1 MNLDHTADFYFL
13 DNLEPVTLRVAGQPD
28 VIIPAALGRPTDWK
42 EAHATT
48 GNVLEGDRIWAW
60 PHVAT
65 PVQPPLG
72 SIILDSD
79 MTQWTILTAVK
90 KGHAGIWEFHCRVTY

>member
-1 MNLDHTADFYFL
+1 MQIDHTPDFYFL
-13 DNLEPVTLRVAGQPD
+13 DHLEPVTLQVADQPD
-28 VIIPAALGRPTDWK
+28 VLIPAALGRPADWK
-42 EAHATT
+42 EARSIT
-48 GNVLEGDRIWAW
+48 GVVLEGDRIWAW
-60 PHVAT
+60 PLLVT

-79 MTQWTILTAVK
+79 MTQWSILAVVK